1 MKKLS
6 FASFVF
12 LALLTS
18 CGSNNAKNESETID
32 AHSPE
37 IGNVKY
43 AASMVEN
50 VADSIFMKNN
60 ISVELYYEKVGGDGT
75 LYKVDNYN
83 EIDAKTVKSN
93 YNVLRYEDGGI
104 MYLVEMPNA
113 NGEPFENVY
122 TSVYSKEGRLLRF
135 DRKSMFLIEGL
146 SQFVESSIYFFDG
159 KGNIIEKTYSI
170 VDLLHLKKEID
181 PKIAEESPGRIDYRY
196 YLTAKEFYSEHPTK

>member
-1 MKKLS
+1 MKKMR

-18 CGSNNAKNESETID
+18 CGSDNAKDESQTID

-37 IGNVKY
+37 IGNVKHE
-43 AASMVEN
+43 ASMVEN

-60 ISVELYYEKVGGDGT
+60 ISVELYYEKMDGDGT

-83 EIDAKTVKSN
+83 EIDAKSVKSN

-113 NGEPFENVY
+113 NGAPFENVY

-135 DRKSMFLIEGL
+135 DRKSMFMIEGL
-146 SQFVESSIYFFDG
+146 SQFVESSTYFFDG
-159 KGNIIEKTYSI
+159 KGDVIEKTYTI
-170 VDLLHLKKEID
+170 VDLLHLKKKID

-196 YLTAKEFYSEHPTK
+196 YLTAKEFYAEHPVK